1 MIYISVEMGNA
12 AFEDAGEMNEL
23 ARILRGAADRIE
35 GGDLEFPLR
44 DVNGNRVG
52 AVSETP
58 RRERDVRIQLE
69 TDNAAFVDGNLPPE
83 AALIV
88 RNHEAA
94 RIIREAAAALESG
107 RRSFP
112 LRDVNGNRVGSVEVV
127 RAPAA
132 QLDDGP
138 SP

>member
-1 MIYISVEMGNA
+1 MIYISVDMGNA

-35 GGDLEFPLR
+35 GGDTEFPLR
-44 DVNGNRVG
+44 DINGNRVG
-52 AVSETP
+52 AVGDTP
-58 RRERDVRIQLE
+58 LRARDVRIQLE
-69 TDNAAFVDGNLPPE
+69 TDNAAFDEGNLPF
-83 AALIV
+83 
-88 RNHEAA
+88 EAA
-94 RIIREAAAALESG
+94 RIIREAAEALESG

-127 RAPAA
+127 RAPAT